1 MSSLRI
7 QILFVLVPVTVFFM
21 TGCELLSSGNDS
33 VEAPQAVSMRSI
45 DEEAV
50 AEAMQVLLASER
62 FRARLLYADTLH
74 TQYRERVFVPVWVR
88 GEGFP
93 ARVAGILRFLLRA
106 EDHGLDPLWYH
117 APQLEALLDDLLAG
131 RVAEA
136 KQDETLGTF
145 ELLLSDGLLRYSNHL
160 RFGVVDPRR
169 IDAGYHLPVQR
180 GGLREFL
187 EPLSTP
193 DIIAY
198 LTNIQPTD
206 TRYLRLQAAYAGFRD
221 IKRLYRWPRIP
232 DLGVDKLEVGQSS
245 HAVPALA
252 QRLLLT
258 GELFASSQAPLR
270 GTVQLVDLA
279 LHSYELDS
287 MRLQTLGSFVY
298 DSTLARAV
306 IRYQER
312 HGLLVDGIVGVRT
325 IARMNRGV
333 DAYVDQIRATLER
346 FRWLRYPESGRYV
359 VVNIPEYWLYA
370 VKDGEVEATMS
381 VCVGE
386 PRPAGYAAQYQ
397 VYQQT
402 GKRRHEPKNHETP
415 QITGEFTHCIVN
427 PFWHVPWSIA
437 AREIYYSA
445 KRDSN
450 YLNKGRY
457 KVYYR
462 DSLVDA
468 SSIDW
473 ADHNPYSMPYK
484 FKQEPG
490 RGNALGAIKF
500 MFQNDHSIYLHD
512 TPQQWAFKRA
522 VRAVSHGCVRIAKP
536 MDFARYLLDGT
547 PDWDVAR
554 LQQTIWSGARSK
566 PVFLHQKTPLFIDY
580 YTAWVDDAGV
590 LQFRDDIYRKDAI
603 LTRLF
608 QRMREH
614 AGA

>member
-1 MSSLRI
+1 M
-7 QILFVLVPVTVFFM
+7 
-21 TGCELLSSGNDS
+21 
-33 VEAPQAVSMRSI
+33 
-45 DEEAV
+45 
-50 AEAMQVLLASER
+50 
-62 FRARLLYADTLH
+62 
-74 TQYRERVFVPVWVR
+74 
-88 GEGFP
+88 
-93 ARVAGILRFLLRA
+93 
-106 EDHGLDPLWYH
+106 
-117 APQLEALLDDLLAG
+117 
-131 RVAEA
+131 
-136 KQDETLGTF
+136 
-145 ELLLSDGLLRYSNHL
+145 
-160 RFGVVDPRR
+160 
-169 IDAGYHLPVQR
+169 
-180 GGLREFL
+180 
-187 EPLSTP
+187 
-193 DIIAY
+193 
-198 LTNIQPTD
+198 
-206 TRYLRLQAAYAGFRD
+206 
-221 IKRLYRWPRIP
+221 
-232 DLGVDKLEVGQSS
+232 
-245 HAVPALA
+245 
-252 QRLLLT
+252 LT

-270 GTVQLVDLA
+270 GSVQLVDLA
-279 LHSYELDS
+279 LRAYELDS
-287 MRLQTLGSFVY
+287 LRLLTLGSFIY
-298 DSTLARAV
+298 DSTIARAV
-306 IRYQER
+306 MRYQER
-312 HGLLVDGIVGVRT
+312 HGLLVDGIVGTRT
-325 IARMNRGV
+325 VGRMNRGV

-346 FRWLRYPESGRYV
+346 FRWMRYPERGRYV
-359 VVNIPEYWLYA
+359 MVNIPEYWLYA
-370 VKDGEVEATMS
+370 VKDGEVEATMA

-397 VYQQT
+397 VYLQT

-415 QITGEFTHCIVN
+415 QLTGEFTHCIVN

-450 YLNKGRY
+450 YLRKGRY

-468 SSIDW
+468 SSIKW
-473 ADHNPYSMPYK
+473 AEHNPYSMPYK

-490 RGNALGAIKF
+490 SGNALGAIKF

-566 PVFLHQKTPLFIDY
+566 PVFLHQKTPLFIDN
-580 YTAWVDDAGV
+580 YTAWVDDHGV
-590 LQFRDDIYRKDAI
+590 LQFRDDIYRKDAV